1 MISRKILEERIKW
14 YNKTA
19 STAFVQSSFVTI
31 TSGLLIPCAAI
42 DVPVGF
48 VMQNVPVTDATTNAL
63 MVDIPSDDDE
73 FIMDVDGGTVVQT
86 LVGTYVGISST
97 DPTKVDITSPS
108 GSQILI
114 TGIIA
119 TTNQIVG
126 TVANRLT
133 INP

>member
-19 STAFVQSSFVTI
+19 STAFVQSSFVTL
-31 TSGLLIPCAAI
+31 TSGLLIPCGATDI
-42 DVPVGF
+42 PVGF
-48 VMQNVPVTDATTNAL
+48 VMQNVPSTDATTNAL

-73 FIMDVDGGTVVQT
+73 FIMDVDGGTVAQT

-108 GSQILI
+108 GAQILV

-133 INP
+133 ITQ